1 MPLTN
6 YHRNKLIDYWYRG
19 QTYAP
24 PASLYAALLTAAT
37 PAAHTEQTGGNV
49 ARAEVARSLAAWAG
63 TQGDGTTAASSG
75 TSGTTSNNGVISFT
89 DSSGATAEIS
99 ASYVGIFDAAASGNL
114 LEYYEIRDADGN
126 PITRTWYTSD
136 AVEIPAAALRI
147 TFT

>member
-19 QTYAP
+19 QTYTP

-37 PAAHTEQTGGNV
+37 AAAHTEQTGGGV
-49 ARAEVARSLAAWAG
+49 ARVAIGRTLTDWAG

-75 TSGTTSNNGVISFT
+75 TSGTTSNNAEIEFAASA
-89 DSSGATAEIS
+89 SAEIS

-114 LEYYEIRDADGN
+114 LDYYEIRDGDGN
-126 PITRTWYTSD
+126 PITRTWYASD
-136 AVEIPAAALRI
+136 QVAIPAAALRI
-147 TFT
+147 TYT